1 MSTGYKII
9 EQGRLYFVTLQVVNW
24 IDIFTRESY
33 RQIIIQNLEYCQQ
46 HKGLEIYAWVLM
58 SNHLHALL
66 RSSSDDLSGTLRDFK
81 SFTSKKI
88 IEEIES
94 SNESRKD
101 WMMKLFREAAFNH
114 KRNSGHQ
121 FWTHENHAELIYSNK
136 FIEQKLEYIH
146 QNPVRA
152 GIVARPEDYLYS
164 SARNYAGEKGLINV
178 IELPKLW
185 KTVS

>member
-9 EQGRLYFVTLQVVNW
+9 EQDRLYFVTLQVVNW

-58 SNHLHALL
+58 SNHMHVLL

-81 SFTSKKI
+81 SFTSKRI
-88 IEEIES
+88 ILEIEA

-101 WMMKLFREAAFNH
+101 WMMKLFKEAAHKH
-114 KRNSGHQ
+114 KRNSVHQ

-152 GIVARPEDYLYS
+152 GIVAKPEDYLYS

-185 KTVS
+185 KTVG